1 MFSFLFVGRCT
12 TLHYSYICPFIG
24 VSEKNEIYTY
34 MYSILL
40 MVYVSSKHHPGNIHF
55 SALKFI
61 IKYSFQ
67 FVAWTNTITKRN
79 ETKQHCDD
87 WRFGC
92 TEFDGGVDGS
102 VVRSLMRE
110 LTVDGDGFSWL
121 HSSDDYYC
129 FGRNDIK

>member
-12 TLHYSYICPFIG
+12 TLHYSYICPFIW
-24 VSEKNEIYTY
+24 VSEKNEIYMY

-79 ETKQHCDD
+79 ETAL
-87 WRFGC
+87 WWLAVRLYGVWWGSWWVGC
-92 TEFDGGVDGS
+92 TEFDG
-102 VVRSLMRE
+102 E
-110 LTVDGDGFSWL
+110 LTVVGDGFSWL
-121 HSSDDYYC
+121 HSSDAYYC